1 MSKLLLNLG
10 VQKTLKLTDFIEI
23 DVKSNSLFLK
33 DDDEKTQNFI
43 FEMSGDGTNDNFIE
57 LIQNELK
64 PHEAYIRV
72 VEKIDREDP
81 YINNLNGKLPY
92 KIKISDENN
101 NFNEKNITVEIT
113 DINDCSPHFTNP
125 NENGRYEKS
134 ISELTENDTTIF
146 LLDVT
151 DADITENFH
160 TGEYL
165 TYTFHKKFR
174 HVGTKE

>member
-1 MSKLLLNLG
+1 MTK
-10 VQKTLKLTDFIEI
+10 TDFSKI
-23 DVKSNSLFLK
+23 DVKSNSLK

-43 FEMSGDGTNDNFIE
+43 FEMSGDGTNDNLIK
-57 LIQNELK
+57 LIQDEQK
-64 PHEAYIRV
+64 PHEAYLRV
-72 VEKIDREDP
+72 VEKIDREDT

-101 NFNEKNITVEIT
+101 NFNEKDIIVEIT

-134 ISELTENDTTIF
+134 ISELTKNDTTIF
-146 LLDVT
+146 MLDVT

-160 TGEYL
+160 TGEWRGRVSNFPAPL
-165 TYTFHKKFR
+165 QNFGILRILRTVRK
-174 HVGTKE
+174 